1 MKKFLLSLS
10 VVALAMSAAA
20 QTETVYFQEDF
31 EWIAPW
37 AQAGKDGGI
46 TPAGKTIEE
55 NNNDAACPQLSAC
68 KIEDETSLFDAMKA
82 KGYEFLACHS
92 TTDKKGKA
100 LGDRTADQQIYVNQ
114 NYLKFGLTNYFSG
127 FTLPTIESFGEGAN
141 DVKVSFDW
149 CTMRQGSGDYDPSLL
164 VIIVK
169 NGDKEQQFE
178 VPGLT
183 IEKGAD
189 FKWYPTEV
197 ALTGA
202 TLTKDTRITI
212 RNVDSQWPKQSTKAE
227 GKNWALRWFI
237 DNIKIT
243 GSSTSAINEIG
254 VDENAPAEYYN
265 VQGMRVANP
274 GNGLYIVK
282 QGNKVGKVVK

>member
-1 MKKFLLSLS
+1 M
-10 VVALAMSAAA
+10 
-20 QTETVYFQEDF
+20 
-31 EWIAPW
+31 
-37 AQAGKDGGI
+37 
-46 TPAGKTIEE
+46 
-55 NNNDAACPQLSAC
+55 
-68 KIEDETSLFDAMKA
+68 
-82 KGYEFLACHS
+82 
-92 TTDKKGKA
+92 
-100 LGDRTADQQIYVNQ
+100 
-114 NYLKFGLTNYFSG
+114 
-127 FTLPTIESFGEGAN
+127 
-141 DVKVSFDW
+141 
-149 CTMRQGSGDYDPSLL
+149 